1 MAGCATAAAARKTQ
15 QQQWRHHRSPTT
27 TPRLLSPLLTALP
40 LLLLLASRPAGAL
53 KLKVARV
60 ECLTYEFKQYEYFYG
75 SYVAQADQ
83 YGVPAKYDLAVS
95 APSGAKLYEVASES
109 EATFHLVPV
118 EAGPHRFCLTFNVER
133 SPARAIVPRDV
144 LWNIN
149 IGYSEV
155 CGCLGLLGGFFSCL

>member
-1 MAGCATAAAARKTQ
+1 MAGEGARAAAGARP
-15 QQQWRHHRSPTT
+15 S
-27 TPRLLSPLLTALP
+27 RLLLQLALVLLA
-40 LLLLLASRPAGAL
+40 LLLLTPPTAAL
-53 KLKVARV
+53 KLKVARS

-95 APSGAKLYEVASES
+95 APSGTKLYEVAGES

-133 SPARAIVPRDV
+133 SPTRAVVPRDV

-149 IGYSEV
+149 VGYSEV
-155 CGCLGLLGGFFSCL
+155 GLFFGGVLCGWRVV